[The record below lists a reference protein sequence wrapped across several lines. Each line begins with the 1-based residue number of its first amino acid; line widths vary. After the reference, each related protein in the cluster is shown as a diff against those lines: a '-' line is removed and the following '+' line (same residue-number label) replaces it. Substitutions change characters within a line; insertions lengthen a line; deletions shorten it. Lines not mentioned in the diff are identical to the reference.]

1 MYKLFR
7 FMCFALAF
15 ALVAGALFFPQT
27 AFATEDVSP
36 DETEAVSEPAD
47 YEADPEAVPG
57 EESEDGV
64 SGIPADYETGH
75 ITPDGTATVINNV
88 FIEGNGLEFFTF
100 ATDAG
105 NVFYLIIDRLRERD
119 NVYFLNAVTEAD
131 LLALAE
137 IENTGTTAGGTSVSG
152 IPATPGGATPEDPQG
167 EQPEEPEQ
175 PPARSGG
182 IGSGTL
188 IFILI
193 GMGVVGGAGY
203 YFKIVKPRQR
213 LAEDDGM
220 DFDDDDDDDYADN
233 DEPDE
238 DYGIGDE
245 GDADGEDERD

>member
-1 MYKLFR
+1 
-7 FMCFALAF
+7 MCFALAF

-27 AFATEDVSP
+27 AFATEDISP
-36 DETEAVSEPAD
+36 DDAEAVSEPAD
-47 YEADPEAVPG
+47 YEADAEAVPG
-57 EESEDGV
+57 EETEEGV

-131 LLALAE
+131 LMALAE
-137 IENTGTTAGGTSVSG
+137 MESAGATGGTSVSG
-152 IPATPGGATPEDPQG
+152 IPATPGGGTPEEPQG

-175 PPARSGG
+175 PPTRSGG
-182 IGSGTL
+182 VGSGTL